1 MITILVLETKEKEY
15 RFSVN
20 DLDEAMALLLTE
32 EPDMIRSLDWHI
44 ESCKE
49 SCECGGNVYEG
60 GYCMSCLEEMDER
73 EAEEKRRDK
82 NENRYDESRGH

>member
-44 ESCKE
+44 EEVKQVNT
-49 SCECGGNVYEG
+49 CECGGFLPKGEK
-60 GYCMSCLEEMDER
+60 YCDCCRGEFDFRDEEAVR
-73 EAEEKRRDK
+73 
-82 NENRYDESRGH
+82 